1 MSFTN
6 RFGPRFFY
14 SLPINLD
21 SDYTTAGQKPANTG
35 VSWSDGQDKHLTI
48 NVKSSDSQ
56 SQNDLALIAASAWQI
71 ADAIRISPDG
81 GAPTTG
87 YFPDSVG
94 GTLHP
99 GQNSFPSP
107 FGLINAANDLFE
119 SGVANGITA
128 YNFAGKGKALDSDY
142 IHTHDLHA
150 MDSNSVFDSGR
161 AYDMF
166 LNERSQNKLISSEIY
181 NMMPK
186 YYTDRLTLAISN
198 LDSNYGPWPGN
209 IVTITPTNPEVFPIG
224 FDSNAIAA
232 GGGDGGGGDV
242 VAADPESWS

>member
-1 MSFTN
+1 MSYNN
-6 RFGPRFFY
+6 RFKSTHFY
-14 SLPINLD
+14 SLPINVD
-21 SDYTTAGQKPANTG
+21 SDNHLAGIVP
-35 VSWSDGQDKHLTI
+35 DDRIDYHLSI
-48 NVKSSDSQ
+48 DVKSSDSQ
-56 SQNDLALIAASAWQI
+56 SQNDLVLIGATAWQV

-94 GTLHP
+94 GPFHP
-99 GQNSFPSP
+99 GQNPFPAH

-142 IHTHDLHA
+142 IHTQDLHA
-150 MDSNSVFDSGR
+150 MDSNSIFDSGR

-166 LNERSQNKLISSEIY
+166 LNERSINKLFITQYQEL
-181 NMMPK
+181 MPIH
-186 YYTDRLTLAISN
+186 YTEKLRLDYTHRES
-198 LDSNYGPWPGN
+198 DYGPYPGN

-232 GGGDGGGGDV
+232 AGAGGGGGAGAV
-242 VAADPESWS
+242 ADPESWS